1 MGMCVQSSQSDMNR
15 RQRQGAVRQVLF
27 KHAAAF
33 AFLALTTGAHA
44 TSQRLA
50 GSQFDVIFDDAIIA
64 TYGQPLLL
72 GNVLVFTPSQL
83 VAESTN
89 GLGSVTVSANF
100 ELQIL
105 PHIGFNVDQLT
116 LTQRGDYKLRGAGS
130 TVSVGGL
137 VTISTLVDP
146 VRTLSSHIA
155 PDGAPLTNNDGAL
168 HNWHA
173 TTLLDLSG
181 AMQIGSGEGVNLL
194 VNHTLEAFT
203 DPAASGRRQAFV
215 QEKFSGV
222 NLVVTVSQATPSVPE
237 PENLALSLAGIAV
250 LGVVAARARR
260 A

>member
-1 MGMCVQSSQSDMNR
+1 MEMCVHSSQSGMNR
-15 RQRQGAVRQVLF
+15 RQQQGAVRQVLF
-27 KHAAAF
+27 RHVLAC
-33 AFLALTTGAHA
+33 AFLALTTGSHA

-50 GSQFDVIFDDAIIA
+50 GSQFDVVFDDAIIA

-72 GNVLVFTPSQL
+72 DNVLVFTPSQL

-105 PHIGFNVDQLT
+105 PHAGFNVDLLT

-130 TVSVGGL
+130 TASVGGL

-146 VRTLSSHIA
+146 VRTLYSHIA
-155 PDGAPLTNNDGAL
+155 PDGAPLTNSDGAL
-168 HNWHA
+168 HDWTA

-194 VNHTLEAFT
+194 VNHTLEAYT
-203 DPAASGRRQAFV
+203 DPAAGGRRQAFV

-222 NLVVTVSQATPSVPE
+222 NLVVAVSQTTPSVPE
-237 PENLALSLAGIAV
+237 PENLVLSLAGIAV
-250 LGVVAARARR
+250 LGGVAARARR